1 MSSKAAVL
9 NYSEADVKRCSVE
22 KLFWKFSETFKGN
35 IRCRGPLLVKLKAD
49 CSEQLFHTK
58 TTSPRVFSLRFSI
71 QMFSELLDITDY
83 KCKYFFVEKEAFL
96 RCITNHSFH
105 SVPDVVFDLNIF
117 QEKSLYFLYIL
128 QS

>member
-71 QMFSELLDITDY
+71 QMFSELLDIT
-83 KCKYFFVEKEAFL
+83 
-96 RCITNHSFH
+96 
-105 SVPDVVFDLNIF
+105 VPDVVFDLNRF
-117 QEKSLYFLYIL
+117 QEKSFYFLYIL
-128 QS
+128 QI